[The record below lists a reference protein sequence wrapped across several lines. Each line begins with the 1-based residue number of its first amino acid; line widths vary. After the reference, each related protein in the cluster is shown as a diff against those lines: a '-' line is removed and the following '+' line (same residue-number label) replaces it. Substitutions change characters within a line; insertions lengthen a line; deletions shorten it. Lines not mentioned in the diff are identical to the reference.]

1 MKKIICIMLC
11 VLMLTGC
18 SAKND
23 DNPSNSENAQNQNEV
38 KNEVNEKTPQEQNKK
53 YDTYSL
59 YSGAKSEKGNWYYDV
74 PYLNEVKLGDARTF
88 LNGDSWW
95 LAFAMDILSETSD
108 LDKAYELSIEAYYSG
123 VSDYFRPSDEGFVPE
138 KKEKVKILDFDMY
151 KYEGYVANAKNYEGP
166 STNCWIYGYSFI
178 IGNTPCA
185 MLGMTYEDDSDQA
198 KKDIVMYVD
207 DMVKSLRAE

>member
-1 MKKIICIMLC
+1 MKKLICILLC
-11 VLMLTGC
+11 MFVLLGC
-18 SAKND
+18 SAKEESPNI
-23 DNPSNSENAQNQNEV
+23 
-38 KNEVNEKTPQEQNKK
+38 KNEEKTEIKNENKENTASESDNSS
-53 YDTYSL
+53 YETYTL
-59 YSGAKSEKGNWYYDV
+59 YSVIDTDEGSWYYDV
-74 PYLNEVKLGDARTF
+74 PYLNEVKLGKAKTF
-88 LNGDSWW
+88 LNGDKWW
-95 LAFAMDILSETSD
+95 LAYAADTTKEINNLDEAFDI
-108 LDKAYELSIEAYYSG
+108 SIKAYYSG
-123 VSDYFRPSDEGFVPE
+123 VSDYFIPSDEGFVPE